1 MKAIRSAPHL
11 AAAAVALALVA
22 LVAIIARARLAATVP
37 DSSPTVSPPPTATAT
52 ASPSPT
58 APEPSATP
66 IPPITPTWTPTAGRV
81 GPEYLEGHNPLTG
94 LPVADVSTLFRVPL
108 LVSIT
113 EFPPSA
119 RPQAGLS
126 AAAQV
131 WETSIGEGMSRFLA
145 VYYGDYLQALGQML
159 EANPEFDLEDAAL
172 GPVRS
177 GRVGYEEIRRF
188 YPGGRLITRY
198 ASPEVAEQ
206 LSNLVTV
213 YADDVNDVNSAVLTL
228 AELQELQQNDADPN
242 AYASLSFDARIPPG
256 GVPGPTLDI
265 IYNLYN
271 QIRWVYDPARGV
283 YLRWQDRA
291 DGTGALH
298 PLRDRLSGK
307 QLQAD
312 NIVLMFARHEFENV
326 AGTILEIE
334 LAFLPK
340 RNGFLFRDGK
350 MYEIVWS
357 TRHLKLQ
364 LEDDQGQEIPLKPG
378 NTFFELISFQS
389 TWDEAERLARF
400 HSPPLPT
407 LTPTPTFT
415 KTALP
420 TQTPEPPTGIPE
432 PPADTPEP

>member
-1 MKAIRSAPHL
+1 MRFTDLSPGHSTAFGVAALL
-11 AAAAVALALVA
+11 AACALAILSLGGQPLFAPQPTTSSTPA
-22 LVAIIARARLAATVP
+22 LAP
-37 DSSPTVSPPPTATAT
+37 SSTAT
-52 ASPSPT
+52 PSPT
-58 APEPSATP
+58 NPVPTVTP
-66 IPPITPTWTPTAGRV
+66 TPTITPTWTPTAGQV

-94 LPVADVSTLFRVPL
+94 LPVIDVSTLFQVPL

-145 VYYGDYLQALGQML
+145 VYYGDYLQTLEAML
-159 EANPEFDLEDAAL
+159 ESHPEYDVGDAAL

-188 YPGGRLITRY
+188 YPGGRLVTRY

-228 AELQELQQNDADPN
+228 EELRELQVADADPSS
-242 AYASLSFDARIPPG
+242 YASLSFDARVPPG
-256 GVPGPTLDI
+256 GIPGPSLDI

-271 QIRWVYDPARGV
+271 QIRWSYDSQRGA
-283 YLRWQDRA
+283 YLRWQDKA
-291 DGTGALH
+291 DGLGTLQ
-298 PLRDRLSGK
+298 PLLDRLSGE

-312 NIVLMFARHEFENV
+312 NLVLMFAGHKYENLH
-326 AGTILEIE
+326 GTILEIE

-340 RNGFLFRDGK
+340 RNGFLFRDGR
-350 MYEIVWS
+350 MYEVVWS
-357 TRHLKLQ
+357 TRRLKLR
-364 LEDDQGQEIPLKPG
+364 LEDSQGRELPLKPG
-378 NTFFELISFQS
+378 NTFFEVVSFQS
-389 TWDEAERLARF
+389 TWDEEHRLARF
-400 HSPPLPT
+400 HNPPLPT
-407 LTPTPTFT
+407 LTPTPTRT
-415 KTALP
+415 PVLATP
-420 TQTPEPPTGIPE
+420 TPEQATS
-432 PPADTPEP
+432 TPEQ